1 MAAAACAT
9 VIVHRNHFFLFYQQN
24 KSSESKVH
32 FRKTTNHGK
41 RLMAAAKC
49 KSYLISGQVF
59 GLIFSVID
67 AFKWFSSRISS

>member
-24 KSSESKVH
+24 KYSESKVH

-49 KSYLISGQVF
+49 KSY
-59 GLIFSVID
+59 
-67 AFKWFSSRISS
+67 